1 MDIDLSILNGI
12 FSKITDIKDN
22 LTSTDTNK
30 PLSAKQ
36 GKVLNEKKLSNE
48 GIYILEADIVYTDD
62 STDTVKILIEH
73 PSVNNLNDFVPPT
86 PPTKPEDIP
95 ERT

>member
-12 FSKITDIKDN
+12 FYKITDIKDN

-36 GKVLNEKKLSNE
+36 GKILNENKLSNE
-48 GIYILEADIVYTDD
+48 GIYILEADIVCTDD
-62 STDTVKILIEH
+62 STDTVKILVED
-73 PSVNNLNDFVPPT
+73 PLVNNLDELPSSIPSYPPGVP
-86 PPTKPEDIP
+86 E
-95 ERT
+95 